1 MKKAMDQSR
10 LISILNGVSILALVL
25 TALLLIIYG
34 STTDRLSMANE
45 ERFDLTYNANRFM
58 NGSAYLTNE
67 VRAYASTS
75 DQEHYDNYWREVN
88 ELDNRTKGVEAM
100 QKIGITAEEQDLIDE
115 MASLSDE
122 LVPLESEAMDN
133 IQAGNRDAALD
144 YVYGK
149 EYSASIA
156 KIDSLKERFLNTLDV
171 RTQTRVS
178 ELTIRTRIIKAAI
191 FIAVL
196 FVVAMQILI
205 SAVTRRRILNPVISV
220 RDQMSEISRG
230 NLSAEF
236 LLEADSSEIGMLVD
250 AIHETKRELKKY
262 ISDIDE
268 KLAQMADG
276 NMDLSIDN
284 DYRGEFLPIQN
295 AMRQILDALN
305 EALSH
310 IHAAAEEVSSES
322 EQVASGAQVLS
333 KGAVDQAAAVQEL
346 LSGIQSLSEQV
357 NATSRDA
364 DAARKCS
371 GGAAEQMAVCSQK
384 MEDLTTAMQDI
395 SRSSQKIS
403 GIIQT
408 IEDISFQTNIL
419 ALNAAVE
426 AARAGSAGKGF
437 AVVADEVQSLANKSS
452 EAAQDISRL
461 IRESLSL
468 VEYGTS
474 LAADTTETFAAGV
487 TETDRSTELVDHIA
501 DSATQQ
507 AEALS
512 QLAEGMDQISGV
524 VQTNAA
530 TAERS
535 AALAEELLSQAEKL
549 KLSVQRFHLRG

>member
-1 MKKAMDQSR
+1 M
-10 LISILNGVSILALVL
+10 
-25 TALLLIIYG
+25 
-34 STTDRLSMANE
+34 
-45 ERFDLTYNANRFM
+45 
-58 NGSAYLTNE
+58 
-67 VRAYASTS
+67 
-75 DQEHYDNYWREVN
+75 
-88 ELDNRTKGVEAM
+88 
-100 QKIGITAEEQDLIDE
+100 
-115 MASLSDE
+115 
-122 LVPLESEAMDN
+122 
-133 IQAGNRDAALD
+133 
-144 YVYGK
+144 
-149 EYSASIA
+149 
-156 KIDSLKERFLNTLDV
+156 
-171 RTQTRVS
+171 
-178 ELTIRTRIIKAAI
+178 
-191 FIAVL
+191 
-196 FVVAMQILI
+196 
-205 SAVTRRRILNPVISV
+205 
-220 RDQMSEISRG
+220 
-230 NLSAEF
+230 
-236 LLEADSSEIGMLVD
+236 
-250 AIHETKRELKKY
+250 
-262 ISDIDE
+262 
-268 KLAQMADG
+268 
-276 NMDLSIDN
+276 
-284 DYRGEFLPIQN
+284 
-295 AMRQILDALN
+295 
-305 EALSH
+305 
-310 IHAAAEEVSSES
+310 
-322 EQVASGAQVLS
+322 
-333 KGAVDQAAAVQEL
+333 
-346 LSGIQSLSEQV
+346 

-419 ALNAAVE
+419 SLNAAVE

>member
-67 VRAYASTS
+67 VRAYASTG
-75 DQEHYDNYWREVN
+75 DQEHYDNYWREVD

>member
-67 VRAYASTS
+67 VRAYASTG
-75 DQEHYDNYWREVN
+75 DREHYDNYWREVN

-115 MASLSDE
+115 MSSLSNE

-156 KIDSLKERFLNTLDV
+156 KIDSLKERFLDTLDA
-171 RTQTRVS
+171 RAQTRVK

-371 GGAAEQMAVCSQK
+371 SGAAEQMAVCSQK

-468 VEYGTS
+468 VEHGTS
-474 LAADTTETFAAGV
+474 LASDTTETFAAGV

>member
-419 ALNAAVE
+419 SLNAAVE

>member
-67 VRAYASTS
+67 VRAYASTG

-371 GGAAEQMAVCSQK
+371 SGAAEQMAVCSQK

-452 EAAQDISRL
+452 EAAQDISRM

-474 LAADTTETFAAGV
+474 LAAATTETFAAGV

>member
-10 LISILNGVSILALVL
+10 LITILNGVSILALVL
-25 TALLLIIYG
+25 TTLLLIIYG
-34 STTDRLSMANE
+34 STTDRLNMAND

-58 NGSAYLTNE
+58 DASAYLTNE
-67 VRAYASTS
+67 VRAYASTGS
-75 DQEHYDNYWREVN
+75 QEHYDNYWKEVN

-100 QKIGITAEEQDLIDE
+100 QKIGLTSEEESMIDD
-115 MASLSDE
+115 MFSLSNE

-133 IQAGNRDAALD
+133 VQAGNTDKALD

-149 EYSASIA
+149 EYSESIA
-156 KIDSLKERFLNTLDV
+156 KIDSLKERFLETLDA
-171 RTQTRVS
+171 RSHARVK
-178 ELTIRTRIIKAAI
+178 ELTTRTRIIKAAI

-196 FVVAMQILI
+196 FVVAMQLSI
-205 SAVTRRRILNPVISV
+205 SIVTRRRILDPVLSV

-236 LLEADSSEIGMLVD
+236 LLESDTSEIGMLVG

-268 KLAQMADG
+268 KLAQMAEG

-295 AMRQILDALN
+295 AMGQILDALN

-310 IHAAAEEVSSES
+310 INAAAEEVSSGS
-322 EQVASGAQVLS
+322 EQVASDAQVLS

-346 LSGIQSLSEQV
+346 LSSIHSLSEQV
-357 NATSRDA
+357 NSTSQDA
-364 DAARKCS
+364 DAARRCS
-371 GGAAEQMAVCSQK
+371 NGAAEQMAVCSQK
-384 MEDLTTAMQDI
+384 MGDLTAAMQDI
-395 SRSSQKIS
+395 SSSSQKIS
-403 GIIQT
+403 GIIHT

-452 EAAQDISRL
+452 EAAQDIARL
-461 IRESLSL
+461 ITESLSL
-468 VEYGTS
+468 VEHGTS
-474 LAADTTETFAAGV
+474 LSEDTTKTFATGV
-487 TETDRSTELVDHIA
+487 SETKKSTELVEHIA

-507 AEALS
+507 ADALS
-512 QLAEGMDQISGV
+512 QLAAGMDQISGV

-549 KLSVQRFHLRG
+549 KISVQRFHLRG

>member
-67 VRAYASTS
+67 VRAYASTG
-75 DQEHYDNYWREVN
+75 DREHYDNYWREVN

-115 MASLSDE
+115 MSSLSDE

-156 KIDSLKERFLNTLDV
+156 KIDSLKERFLDTLDA
-171 RTQTRVS
+171 RAQTRVK

-371 GGAAEQMAVCSQK
+371 SGAAEQMAVCSQK

-468 VEYGTS
+468 VEHGTS
-474 LAADTTETFAAGV
+474 LASDTTETFAAGV

>member
-530 TAERS
+530 TAEKS

>member
-67 VRAYASTS
+67 VRAYASTG
-75 DQEHYDNYWREVN
+75 DQEHYDNYWREVD

-115 MASLSDE
+115 MSSLSNE

-371 GGAAEQMAVCSQK
+371 SGAAEQMAVCSQK

-474 LAADTTETFAAGV
+474 LAAATTETFAAGV

>member
-67 VRAYASTS
+67 VRAYASTG
-75 DQEHYDNYWREVN
+75 DQEHYDNYWREVD

-115 MASLSDE
+115 MSSLSNE

-371 GGAAEQMAVCSQK
+371 SGAAEQMAVCSQK

-474 LAADTTETFAAGV
+474 LAAATTETFAAGV

-501 DSATQQ
+501 NSATQQ

-530 TAERS
+530 TAEKS